1 MPVTDDQVAALRALL
16 ANDRERHERLFAGL
30 DRAEAGKGY
39 SALVTASF
47 GRAALRRFGSGYTQA
62 DIVTFVGD
70 LRARSAG
77 VSEDL
82 DPEAAE
88 RVLNAALGTAS
99 TQGLSRET
107 KAITQILLLMGLVA
121 DEHLDDAG
129 LDAFLADAR
138 KLADQILGG

>member
-1 MPVTDDQVAALRALL
+1 MPVTDDQVATLRALL
-16 ANDRERHERLFAGL
+16 ANDRDRYRQLFAGL

-39 SALVTASF
+39 NALVAASF
-47 GRAALRRFGSGYTQA
+47 GSAATRRFGSGYTQA

-70 LRARSAG
+70 LRAKSVG

-88 RVLNAALGTAS
+88 LMLNAVLGTAS
-99 TQGLSRET
+99 TRGLSRET
-107 KAITQILLLMGLVA
+107 KAMTQILLLMGLVA
-121 DEHLDDAG
+121 DEHLDDAS
-129 LDAFLADAR
+129 LDAFLVDAR

>member
-16 ANDRERHERLFAGL
+16 ANDRDRHEQLYAGL
-30 DRAEAGKGY
+30 DRAEVGKGY
-39 SALVTASF
+39 NALVTASF
-47 GRAALRRFGSGYTQA
+47 GQATMRRFGSGYTQA
-62 DIVTFVGD
+62 DLVRFVGD
-70 LRARSAG
+70 VRAKSAA
-77 VSEDL
+77 VSESL

-88 RVLNAALGTAS
+88 VVLNAVLGNAS
-99 TQGLSRET
+99 TRGMSREN
-107 KAITQILLLMGLVA
+107 KATAQILLLMGLVA

>member
-1 MPVTDDQVAALRALL
+1 MPVTDDQVATLRALL
-16 ANDRERHERLFAGL
+16 ANDRDRYRQLFAGL

-39 SALVTASF
+39 NALVAASF
-47 GRAALRRFGSGYTQA
+47 GLAAQRRFGSSYTQA

-70 LRARSAG
+70 VRAKSAG

-88 RVLNAALGTAS
+88 LMLSAVLGSAS
-99 TQGLSRET
+99 TRGMSRES
-107 KAITQILLLMGLVA
+107 KAITQILLLGGLIA

>member
-1 MPVTDDQVAALRALL
+1 MPVTDDQVATLRALL
-16 ANDRERHERLFAGL
+16 ANDRDRYQQLFAGL

-47 GRAALRRFGSGYTQA
+47 GLAATRRFGSSYTQA
-62 DIVTFVGD
+62 DIVTFVGNV
-70 LRARSAG
+70 RAKSAG

-88 RVLNAALGTAS
+88 RVINAALGNAS
-99 TQGLSRET
+99 TQGISRE
-107 KAITQILLLMGLVA
+107 KKVMAQILLLAGFIV